1 MHLLGETSGKN
12 AIVVTPSADPDLAV
26 RDVVASAFAHAGQ
39 KCSAASL
46 LVLVGSAGRSARL
59 ARQLVDA
66 AASLRVLGPAHLDS
80 QVGPAVVP
88 DDPKA
93 LRGLT
98 TLGPGERWVLEPRY
112 LGGGLWRPGIRVG
125 VAPGSEFHLTE
136 YFAPVLGVMRVET
149 LQEAVDVVNAVDYGL
164 TSGLQT
170 LDRDELATWLEGVQ
184 AGNLYVNRGI
194 TGAIVRRQP
203 FGGWKRSAIG
213 ATTKAGGPSYLL
225 GLGDVVAADAAPPGA
240 GDLRAHLDGG
250 VRAVYDAVRSG
261 LGREDSVFL
270 HQALLADAEAW
281 ENAYGR
287 GRDVSALV
295 CERNVLRYRP
305 TAVVVRA
312 EAGTHL
318 ADLVRVLAAG
328 VRAAGPLSLSVAEPL
343 PPELGAALTGAGVV
357 VAVERGRVWGAR
369 LADTAACGPQGAR
382 VRILGPRTQSARERW
397 EQACRA
403 TSGSPDVALYT
414 GAVTACPHTELLPFL
429 REQAVSVTAHRF
441 GTPLDLAAGLL

>member
-1 MHLLGETSGKN
+1 M
-12 AIVVTPSADPDLAV
+12 
-26 RDVVASAFAHAGQ
+26 
-39 KCSAASL
+39 
-46 LVLVGSAGRSARL
+46 
-59 ARQLVDA
+59 
-66 AASLRVLGPAHLDS
+66 
-80 QVGPAVVP
+80 
-88 DDPKA
+88 
-93 LRGLT
+93 
-98 TLGPGERWVLEPRY
+98 
-112 LGGGLWRPGIRVG
+112 
-125 VAPGSEFHLTE
+125 
-136 YFAPVLGVMRVET
+136 
-149 LQEAVDVVNAVDYGL
+149 
-164 TSGLQT
+164 
-170 LDRDELATWLEGVQ
+170 
-184 AGNLYVNRGI
+184 
-194 TGAIVRRQP
+194 
-203 FGGWKRSAIG
+203 
-213 ATTKAGGPSYLL
+213 
-225 GLGDVVAADAAPPGA
+225 
-240 GDLRAHLDGG
+240 
-250 VRAVYDAVRSG
+250 
-261 LGREDSVFL
+261 
-270 HQALLADAEAW
+270 
-281 ENAYGR
+281 
-287 GRDVSALV
+287 SALA

-382 VRILGPRTQSARERW
+382 VRILGPRAQSARERW